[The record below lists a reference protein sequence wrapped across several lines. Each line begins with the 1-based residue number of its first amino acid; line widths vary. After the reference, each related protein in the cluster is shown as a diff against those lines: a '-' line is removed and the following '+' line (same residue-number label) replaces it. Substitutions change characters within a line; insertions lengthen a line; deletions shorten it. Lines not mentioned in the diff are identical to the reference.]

1 MKKFYFHIFLVILA
15 LIILMPIIWMV
26 LASAVKSTQIPF
38 MFERIFKPES
48 FNYNVEGNTLN
59 TVYKLEGMSSNIT
72 FKFDAPELADQF
84 IIVRLQPNSQTY
96 QEELMYEAA
105 PADPALEQTEK
116 KQWVMY
122 FKLDANKNI
131 VRESIKV
138 NNASILNFMNI
149 LTFDNYKDIF
159 RDRGFRNWLANSVI
173 ISLLTGLIS
182 VFLGFFAGYSFSRWR
197 FPGRKVG
204 LIWVLTTQLFPL
216 AMMLVPFYILAT
228 SVFPD
233 VIPGLKLTNSIFG
246 LIIIYSATALPFA
259 IWMLKGYFDTVPV
272 DLEEA
277 AAIDGASLFQL
288 LFLILFP
295 LTRPAIFT
303 AFLFSFV
310 QAWNEY
316 AIANLFLTLAD
327 KYTLPVGLRTLL
339 DNNNMAGFATAAV
352 VASVPVVI
360 LFLSMKK
367 ELVEGATLGAVKG

>member
-1 MKKFYFHIFLVILA
+1 
-15 LIILMPIIWMV
+15 
-26 LASAVKSTQIPF
+26 
-38 MFERIFKPES
+38 
-48 FNYNVEGNTLN
+48 
-59 TVYKLEGMSSNIT
+59 
-72 FKFDAPELADQF
+72 
-84 IIVRLQPNSQTY
+84 
-96 QEELMYEAA
+96 
-105 PADPALEQTEK
+105 
-116 KQWVMY
+116 
-122 FKLDANKNI
+122 
-131 VRESIKV
+131 
-138 NNASILNFMNI
+138 
-149 LTFDNYKDIF
+149 
-159 RDRGFRNWLANSVI
+159 
-173 ISLLTGLIS
+173 
-182 VFLGFFAGYSFSRWR
+182 
-197 FPGRKVG
+197 VG

>member
-48 FNYNVEGNTLN
+48 FNYNVEGNTLS

-84 IIVRLQPNSQTY
+84 IIVRLQPNMQTY
-96 QEELMYEAA
+96 QEELMYEAVA
-105 PADPALEQTEK
+105 ADPALEQTEK

-228 SVFPD
+228 NVFPE

>member
-1 MKKFYFHIFLVILA
+1 MKKFYFHIFLVFLA
-15 LIILMPIIWMV
+15 LVILMPIIWMV
-26 LASAVKSTQIPF
+26 LASFVKSTQIPVL
-38 MFERIFKPES
+38 FERIFRPETFS
-48 FNYNVEGNTLN
+48 YSIEGNKLDT
-59 TVYKLEGMSSNIT
+59 TYRLEGISSNISFT
-72 FKFDAPELADQF
+72 YSAPELANQY
-84 IIVRLQPNSQTY
+84 IIVKLLPNMQM
-96 QEELMYEAA
+96 QEELQYEVTAS
-105 PADPALEQTEK
+105 DPQLETTEK
-116 KQWVMY
+116 KLWLMY
-122 FKLDANKNI
+122 FKLDGNNNI
-131 VRESIKV
+131 QSDSVKM
-138 NNASILNFMNI
+138 NNPSILNFVNA
-149 LTFDNYKDIF
+149 LTFDNYKEIF
-159 RDRGFRNWLANSVI
+159 RDGKGFRNWLANSVI
-173 ISLLTGLIS
+173 ISLATGFIS
-182 VFLGFFAGYSFSRWR
+182 VMLGFFAGYSFSRWR

-228 SVFPD
+228 NIFPE
-233 VIPGLKLTNSIFG
+233 VIPGLKLTNSVVG
-246 LIIIYSATALPFA
+246 LIVIYSATALPFA

-327 KYTLPVGLRTLL
+327 MYTLPVGLRTLL
-339 DNNNMAGFATAAV
+339 DNNNMAGFSTAAV
-352 VASVPVVI
+352 IASAPVVI
-360 LFLSMKK
+360 LFLSMKR

>member
-1 MKKFYFHIFLVILA
+1 MKKFYFHIFLIILA
-15 LIILMPIIWMV
+15 LIILMPIIWMI

-38 MFERIFKPES
+38 LFERIFKPES
-48 FNYNVEGNTLN
+48 FSYNIEGNSLN
-59 TVYKLEGMSSNIT
+59 SSYKLEGMSSNIT
-72 FKFDAPELADQF
+72 FRFDAPELADQY
-84 IIVRLQPNSQTY
+84 IIVRLQPNLQTY
-96 QEELMYEAA
+96 QEELQYEAA
-105 PADPALEQTEK
+105 SADPMLEPTEK
-116 KQWVMY
+116 KLWVMY

-131 VRESIKV
+131 IRESVKV
-138 NNASILNFMNI
+138 NNPSILNFMNI

-173 ISLLTGLIS
+173 ISLLTGIIS
-182 VFLGFFAGYSFSRWR
+182 VLLGFFAGYSFSRWR

-204 LIWVLTTQLFPL
+204 LMWVLTTQLFPL

-228 SVFPD
+228 SVFPE
-233 VIPGLKLTNSIFG
+233 VIPGLRLTNSIFG

-277 AAIDGASLFQL
+277 AAIDGATLFQL

-352 VASVPVVI
+352 IASTPVVI